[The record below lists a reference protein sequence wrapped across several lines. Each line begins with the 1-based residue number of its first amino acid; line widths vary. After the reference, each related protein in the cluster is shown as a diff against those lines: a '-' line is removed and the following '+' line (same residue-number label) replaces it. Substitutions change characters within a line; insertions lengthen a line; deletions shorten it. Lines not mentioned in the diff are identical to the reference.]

1 MNYLPFLFS
10 IITFIVSIKIF
21 TMEKI
26 LRIIL
31 SAFSSFVFVR
41 LLYPNIVLWNFF
53 DYLKDNNYIE
63 LWQYKNK
70 ALIIILLI

>member
-31 SAFSSFVFVR
+31 SEFSSFVFVR

-53 DYLKDNNYIE
+53 DYLKD
-63 LWQYKNK
+63 K
-70 ALIIILLI
+70 